1 MWVNGEKYIFSD
13 HVVQGGL
20 ELSSHL
26 GKLIEMIKQIY
37 KNCSDD
43 SFDYSVVEIA
53 NEKTPHNLR
62 TLSAE
67 LAKFD
72 KLWMSYEKEYIGEL
86 MVIETDARRFIT
98 DSIKV
103 EANLTLRERNGFL
116 STIDDAQE
124 DLIELIG
131 GVNAVANTE
140 GKGRDD
146 FDIRTLK
153 GAERLL
159 KSG

>member
-37 KNCSDD
+37 KNCSDN
-43 SFDYSVVEIA
+43 SFDYSVVEKA
-53 NEKTPHNLR
+53 NEETPQNLR

-72 KLWMSYEKEYIGEL
+72 
-86 MVIETDARRFIT
+86 
-98 DSIKV
+98 
-103 EANLTLRERNGFL
+103 
-116 STIDDAQE
+116 
-124 DLIELIG
+124 
-131 GVNAVANTE
+131 
-140 GKGRDD
+140 
-146 FDIRTLK
+146 
-153 GAERLL
+153 
-159 KSG
+159 